1 MTDEVR
7 VALTSHELEQLFGAA
22 MSGVRALQA
31 EGRACPNELMG
42 SLVKINAALAMSRGA
57 ELRPE

>member
-7 VALTSHELEQLFGAA
+7 VALSSSELEQLFGAA
-22 MSGVRALQA
+22 MNGVRALQA
-31 EGRACPNELMG
+31 EGRPPPQELMG

-57 ELRPE
+57 EAP